1 MADFI
6 HSEQVG
12 IVIVTNKVALL
23 LNLQTIERYVKSS
36 NNINVEN
43 VEIPHLPQSKS
54 YLKIIGIFYLLES
67 TKTPISANVVES
79 IIKSN
84 HIFNNIA
91 ITLRSYIIQ
100 VFSKSDMVIIWL
112 DIWDVQS
119 GNNIRGLINRCFNVE
134 SHIATIRG
142 ANMNPEVL

>member
-1 MADFI
+1 MADFV

-12 IVIVTNKVALL
+12 IVIITNKVVSL

-43 VEIPHLPQSKS
+43 VEVPHLPQSKS
-54 YLKIIGIFYLLES
+54 YLKIIDIFNLLES

-91 ITLRSYIIQ
+91 IALRSYIIK
-100 VFSKSDMVIIWL
+100 VFSKLDIAIIWL
-112 DIWDVQS
+112 GIWNVQS
-119 GNNIRGLINRCFNVE
+119 SNNIRGLINRCFNVG
-134 SHIATIRG
+134 SHIATIQG
-142 ANMNPEVL
+142 ANMNPEAL